1 MIQITVRLFAGHRD
15 VAGLSALTLTL
26 PPDTSVHTAWQHVLS
41 TYPALQS
48 SSQQSLRFAVNQQ
61 FCDPSTPLQHGDEL
75 ACIPPVS
82 GGTTETTSQEHAQPA
97 ITPFLITEQPLHL
110 PPLIQWVQA
119 ASDGAIVV
127 FCGVVRN
134 NLAGRATAFLLY
146 EAYAEMA
153 AAVLAQIATEAQK
166 QWSIGRVA
174 IHHRT
179 GKLTIGETAVLV
191 VVAAPHREAAFAAA
205 AFIMERIKE
214 DAPIWKAE
222 HWADGTAEWH

>member
-1 MIQITVRLFAGHRD
+1 MLFR
-15 VAGLSALTLTL
+15 S
-26 PPDTSVHTAWQHVLS
+26 
-41 TYPALQS
+41 
-48 SSQQSLRFAVNQQ
+48 
-61 FCDPSTPLQHGDEL
+61 
-75 ACIPPVS
+75 
-82 GGTTETTSQEHAQPA
+82 QPA

-110 PPLIQWVQA
+110 PPLIQWVQS

-205 AFIMERIKE
+205 AFIMERIKQ
-214 DAPIWKAE
+214 DAPIWKEE